1 MRSFLAHLQVLKY
14 IKGNKTATIRY
25 EYGDCGSKDIAK
37 RWHGRMKLAPEMLN
51 GGPNSGEVIGRG
63 QTRMHCRPYAICK
76 DGTELQGT
84 NLAAAM
90 AAEAQAQDPLHSA
103 DGA

>member
-1 MRSFLAHLQVLKY
+1 
-14 IKGNKTATIRY
+14 
-25 EYGDCGSKDIAK
+25 
-37 RWHGRMKLAPEMLN
+37 MKLAPEMLN

-63 QTRMHCRPYAICK
+63 QTRMHCRPYAIYK

-90 AAEAQAQDPLHSA
+90 AVEVQAQEPLHSA